1 MLLLQ
6 YQQADTYNDPSGEF
20 QQQHNNQ
27 RDIHLFPKD

>member
-20 QQQHNNQ
+20 QQQHHEIIE
-27 RDIHLFPKD
+27 DIK